1 MSRSRHRGV
10 VTGVEQGSNPER
22 LSQKRHAGWHLQITL
37 RQAGRYY
44 DPHVWPALTHLL
56 RQLQSVQAAGQ
67 TDVSEHNADGV
78 VLRQMADRGVGTTS
92 LKDGVAFFFQ
102 RAAHV
107 KAHERLVLDNKDCL
121 HVIPRCDAD
130 RV

>member
-1 MSRSRHRGV
+1 MSCSRYRGV
-10 VTGVEQGSNPER
+10 VTGVEQGANPER
-22 LSQKRHAGWHLQITL
+22 LSQKRHARWHLQITF

-44 DPHVWPALTHLL
+44 DPHGWPALTYLL
-56 RQLQSVQAAGQ
+56 RQLQPVQPAGQ

-78 VLRQMADRGVGTTS
+78 VLCQKADRGVGTTS

-121 HVIPRCDAD
+121 HVIPQCGAD